1 MSTILTITFSPCVDK
16 SFSIPELIPEK
27 KLRTSIPKTEPGGGG
42 INVARVL
49 ARLGTNAIALY
60 PSGGYTGQALD
71 ELIAKEHIPAIPVK
85 TRNET
90 RENVIVLETSTNKQ
104 FRFTMPATSLSE
116 KEIERLLESI
126 EHVKKLDFIV
136 VSGSLPAGIAPNIF
150 SRIAIVGKKKAKLV
164 VDTSGEGLKYAVDQ
178 GVYLIKPNISELAY
192 LAGKEY
198 LHTNEIVH
206 HAKSIIKTKNCEII
220 VVSLNAAGAM
230 LVTKNAAIA
239 ITPPAVKVKSTVGA
253 GDSMVAGIVF
263 ALSRGDNIETASQYG
278 VACGTAATLNAGT
291 ELCHKKDVEALFNQI
306 RSLSN
311 KPLMKS

>member
-1 MSTILTITFSPCVDK
+1 MSNILTLTFSPCIDK

-126 EHVKKLDFIV
+126 EHVKKPDFIV

-150 SRIAIVGKKKAKLV
+150 SRIA
-164 VDTSGEGLKYAVDQ
+164 
-178 GVYLIKPNISELAY
+178 
-192 LAGKEY
+192 
-198 LHTNEIVH
+198 
-206 HAKSIIKTKNCEII
+206 
-220 VVSLNAAGAM
+220 
-230 LVTKNAAIA
+230 
-239 ITPPAVKVKSTVGA
+239 
-253 GDSMVAGIVF
+253 
-263 ALSRGDNIETASQYG
+263 R
-278 VACGTAATLNAGT
+278 
-291 ELCHKKDVEALFNQI
+291 I
-306 RSLSN
+306 RS
-311 KPLMKS
+311 